1 MALSS
6 VTIARTPSVIVADTV
21 ENFTVAPNEPVVVA
35 YAPGLSDSE
44 APSGPWFE
52 RPPYDAVSRTLLGP
66 GHIWA
71 KIIRVDR
78 GADGVRDFDSID
90 VPVVT
95 W

>member
-1 MALSS
+1 MALTSA
-6 VTIARTPSVIVADTV
+6 TITRTPSVIVAASVD
-21 ENFTVAPNEPVVVA
+21 NFTVAPNEPVVVA
-35 YAPGLSDSE
+35 YAPGASGTE

-52 RPPYDAVSRTLLGP
+52 RPPHDAVSRTLLGP

-71 KIIRVDR
+71 KIVRVDR
-78 GADGVRDFDSID
+78 GVDGVRDFESID